1 MRRGWHLSFVTVV
14 LGLVAVLLAGCPKR
28 PTLAPSTAGPAP
40 GVGPSVSAP
49 PPVPGA
55 AGAVGVPGA
64 PAAPGAVPPGVAA
77 VPPLPSAPGAPS
89 APGVPGA
96 PSPPA
101 APGAPSV
108 PVAPGVP
115 AAPGA
120 PGAIAAA
127 PGAPTTPGAGTVIPA
142 LPAPQEFLETAA
154 LRNIYFDF
162 DKYEI
167 RPGDALLLEENAKW
181 LKASADTRVLIEGHC
196 DERGTNEYN
205 LALGE
210 RRAKATGDYLVSLGI
225 AASRI
230 TTISYGEERPVC
242 TERAESCWAQNRRS
256 HFLVKPGGS

>member
-28 PTLAPSTAGPAP
+28 PTLAPRAAEPTP
-40 GVGPSVSAP
+40 GVGPSVSAAP
-49 PPVPGA
+49 P
-55 AGAVGVPGA
+55 A

-77 VPPLPSAPGAPS
+77 VPPVPGTPGAPSAPGIPGAPSAPGAPS
-89 APGVPGA
+89 VP
-96 PSPPA
+96 
-101 APGAPSV
+101 

-115 AAPGA
+115 ATPGA

-167 RPGDALLLEENAKW
+167 RPGDAPILEENAKW
-181 LKASADTRVLIEGHC
+181 LKTSANTLVLIEGHC

>member
-1 MRRGWHLSFVTVV
+1 MMRGWHLSFVTVV
-14 LGLVAVLLAGCPKR
+14 LGLAVVLLAGCPKR
-28 PTLAPSTAGPAP
+28 PALAPNAAGPVP

-49 PPVPGA
+49 PPAPA
-55 AGAVGVPGA
+55 P
-64 PAAPGAVPPGVAA
+64 PAAPGAGGGVPPGVAA
-77 VPPLPSAPGAPS
+77 VPPSPGAPGAP
-89 APGVPGA
+89 GA
-96 PSPPA
+96 PA

-127 PGAPTTPGAGTVIPA
+127 PGAPTAPGAGTVIPA
-142 LPAPQEFLETAA
+142 LPAPQAFLETAA

-167 RPGDALLLEENAKW
+167 RPGDALILEENAKW
-181 LKASADTRVLIEGHC
+181 LKASADTVVLIEGHC

-210 RRAKATGDYLVSLGI
+210 RRAKATQNYLVSLGI

-242 TERAESCWAQNRRS
+242 TERAESCWAQNRRA
-256 HFLVKPGGS
+256 HFLVKRGGS

>member
-28 PTLAPSTAGPAP
+28 PTLAPRAAEPTP
-40 GVGPSVSAP
+40 GVGPSVSTP
-49 PPVPGA
+49 PPAPGA

-77 VPPLPSAPGAPS
+77 VPPVPGAPGAPS

-96 PSPPA
+96 PS
-101 APGAPSV
+101 
-108 PVAPGVP
+108 
-115 AAPGA
+115 
-120 PGAIAAA
+120 A

-167 RPGDALLLEENAKW
+167 RPGDALILEENAKW
-181 LKASADTRVLIEGHC
+181 LKTSANTLVLIEGHC

>member
-14 LGLVAVLLAGCPKR
+14 LGLAAVLLAGCPKR
-28 PTLAPSTAGPAP
+28 PTLAPRAAGPAP
-40 GVGPSVSAP
+40 GVGPSMSAP
-49 PPVPGA
+49 PPAPGA
-55 AGAVGVPGA
+55 AGAVGVPDAPAAPAPVPGPAPGA
-64 PAAPGAVPPGVAA
+64 PAAPGAPGAVPPGVAA
-77 VPPLPSAPGAPS
+77 IPPLPGAPGVPS

-96 PSPPA
+96 PSAPA

-167 RPGDALLLEENAKW
+167 RPGDALILEENANW
-181 LKASADTRVLIEGHC
+181 LKASANTLVLIEGHC

-230 TTISYGEERPVC
+230 TTIS
-242 TERAESCWAQNRRS
+242 
-256 HFLVKPGGS
+256 